1 MLQLLN
7 SISKANSALLSE
19 GDIDKAINDVL
30 AILGYATQVDR
41 VYVFTNK
48 KIEDDIRLFY
58 THEWCRKGID
68 VQIGNPELSNLS
80 YDLFPTLYDTLSQ
93 DKYTYGLVE
102 ESRNETFKEIMES
115 QGILTY
121 LFAPIFCDGEY
132 WGWMGYDNCTTRDK
146 WEPEV
151 VQALYSVARNI
162 GIRLS
167 REKATLEQNKLLDRF
182 EMTIKASQQG
192 MWEWDIL
199 NNKLNYSPI
208 FMEMLGYEP
217 NEFEHTYENWRK
229 RVHPDDL
236 EHTEKILEAYFTNAT
251 ETYQNEFRIQHKA
264 GHYLWINGFGIA
276 KRDPQGKPTY
286 MVGTHVDVSALK
298 KQQEVLE
305 EQKNEFDKLI
315 NNLGEAV
322 FRLNSYNEITFMNH
336 YWQEISGF
344 SINDCINQPITAF
357 FEASDKTT
365 IATQIEGLKKTES
378 GRATIEVKLKQKNKQ
393 WRWVELLLRENK
405 ALTEKD
411 YFIAGNIIDIHDKK
425 IALEKEKELAELKAG
440 FVSLTSHQFRTPLTV
455 IFSNIEVIEM
465 YAKKLN
471 VALSDTIKGSALKIK
486 DQIDRMTQLMDNILL
501 VGRYDAKQLAY
512 NLQPIDLSQFIRSI
526 AKTYFQ
532 NEPDGRKLV
541 IKEELSTQQVAA
553 DELLFM
559 HVLTNIISNAFKY
572 SAGTANPELSIYY
585 KDSLAYISIE
595 DFGIGIPE
603 DEIEKVFHSFYRA
616 SNTITYQGSGL
627 GLSVAKQFME
637 LHGGKISLTS
647 TLNKGTTVTLCLPTI
662 A

>member
-58 THEWCRKGID
+58 THEWCREGID

-132 WGWMGYDNCTTRDK
+132 WGWMGYDNCTTKDK

-595 DFGIGIPE
+595 DSGIGIPE

>member
-1 MLQLLN
+1 MLHLLS
-7 SISKANSALLSE
+7 SISQANSALLSE
-19 GDIDKAINDVL
+19 GDIDKAINDVI
-30 AILGYATQVDR
+30 AILGEATQVDR

-48 KIEDDIRLFY
+48 KIDNELRLYY
-58 THEWCRKGID
+58 THEWCREGID
-68 VQIGNPELSNLS
+68 VQLGNPDLSDIS
-80 YDLFPTLYDTLSQ
+80 YDFFPHMYETLSQ
-93 DKYTYGLVE
+93 DKYMFGLVE
-102 ESRNETFKEIMES
+102 DSTNEVFKEIMES

-121 LFAPIFCDGEY
+121 LFTPIFCDGEY
-132 WGWMGYDNCTTRDK
+132 WGWIGYDNCTTKDK
-146 WEPEV
+146 WEQEV
-151 VQALYSVARNI
+151 VQSLYTVARNI

-167 REKATLEQNKLLDRF
+167 REKATIEQNKLLERF
-182 EMTIKASQQG
+182 ELTINASQQG
-192 MWEWDIL
+192 LWEWDIA

-208 FMEMLGYEP
+208 FMKMLGYEP
-217 NEFEHTYENWRK
+217 NEFEHTYENWRN
-229 RVHPDDL
+229 RLHPDDV
-236 EHTEKILEAYFTNAT
+236 ENAEKSLQAYFDQVDS
-251 ETYQNEFRIQHKA
+251 TYQNEFRLKHKA
-264 GHYLWINGFGIA
+264 GHYVWINGFGIA
-276 KRDPQGKPTY
+276 KRDAKGKPTY
-286 MVGTHVDVSALK
+286 MVGTHVDVTALK
-298 KQQEVLE
+298 KQQEILE

-322 FRLNSYNEITFMNH
+322 FRLNSYSEITFMNH

-344 SINDCINQPITAF
+344 SINDCIKQPITAF
-357 FEASDKTT
+357 FEASDKIT
-365 IATQIEGLKKTES
+365 IATQIEALKQTES
-378 GRATIEVKLKQKNKQ
+378 GRATIEVKLKHKNKQ

-411 YFIAGNIIDIHDKK
+411 YFIAGSIIDIHDKK

-512 NLQPIDLSQFIRSI
+512 NLQPINLSQFINSI
-526 AKTYFQ
+526 SKTYFQ
-532 NEPDGRKLV
+532 NEPDGRTLL
-541 IKEELSTQQVAA
+541 INEELSTKQVAA

-572 SAGTANPELSIYY
+572 SVGAANPELSIYY
-585 KDSLAYISIE
+585 RDNYAYISIQ
-595 DFGIGIPE
+595 DSGIGIPA

-637 LHGGKISLTS
+637 LHGGKITLTS
-647 TLNKGTTVTLCLPTI
+647 TLNKGTEVILCLPTI
-662 A
+662 N